1 MAYEKFLWCSDS
13 SRQNWRTRTLW
24 PRPTSIIEICLEY
37 VKAKQGRELLVSE
50 VKGIFGDV
58 EGIVIYLPKPLQ
70 NDMPITEWHALRL
83 EV

>member
-1 MAYEKFLWCSDS
+1 MRSFSDA
-13 SRQNWRTRTLW
+13 QTLPDRTEEQERYGLGQH
-24 PRPTSIIEICLEY
+24 RIIEICLEY

>member
-24 PRPTSIIEICLEY
+24 PTSIIEICLEY